1 VSLLFAVSP
10 SDAQVTRVPTLTL
23 SGARERHPADF
34 SVIGSARELPGERVL
49 VADQR
54 ERQIRSVRFTDQS
67 SISIGRP
74 GKGPKEFLWL
84 GTLRAVS
91 RDSTIFSDGAN
102 RRWMLLEG
110 EHIVGSMPPDH
121 PAVRSFQAILDGA
134 DTAGSVMLSPRT
146 WPMISDM
153 PSRLPDSSPVLLV
166 PRKGGAPHVVATLKR
181 QPTNTV
187 APLDGNWKR
196 RGTIPAPIGTVL
208 GMSEDEA
215 ALLCTDGR
223 VAVARVQPFRV
234 DYREP
239 NGRWRLGAPMP
250 IPDIPVD
257 GVERAAYLKRTADMY
272 VFDYQRPKDSDF
284 PRVLPVFVGLSRP
297 LIETPDGGLFVK
309 RTQSARQPNNRYLV
323 IDRASRLQ
331 GELVLPI
338 NQTIVGSGRQ
348 HVYLV
353 ETDEDDLQHLV
364 RVRWT
369 LARANSER

>member
-1 VSLLFAVSP
+1 
-10 SDAQVTRVPTLTL
+10 
-23 SGARERHPADF
+23 
-34 SVIGSARELPGERVL
+34 
-49 VADQR
+49 
-54 ERQIRSVRFTDQS
+54 
-67 SISIGRP
+67 
-74 GKGPKEFLWL
+74 
-84 GTLRAVS
+84 LRAVS

-121 PAVRSFQAILDGA
+121 PSVRSFQGMIHGA
-134 DTAGSVMLSPRT
+134 DIAGSVMLSPRT

-166 PRKGGAPHVVATLKR
+166 PRKGGAARVVAMLKR
-181 QPTNTV
+181 QATNTV
-187 APLDGNWKR
+187 GPPDGDWRR
-196 RGTIPAPIGTVL
+196 RGTVPVPLGTVL

-223 VAVARVQPFRV
+223 VTVARVQPFRV

-239 NGRWRLGAPMP
+239 NGRWRLGAPIP

-257 GVERAAYLKRTADMY
+257 GVERAAYLERTAEMY
-272 VFDYQRPKDSDF
+272 VSDYQRPRDSDF
-284 PRVLPVFVGLSRP
+284 PRVLPVFVALSRP

-331 GELVLPI
+331 GELTLPA

-369 LARANSER
+369 LTRANSER